1 MKRVA
6 ESVAGLLIGALVLA
20 AAPGCTR
27 SDRGRLVKV
36 GVTHGPSH
44 SFTLALE
51 RFGHDLERRTHGR
64 YRVRVYDSGRIGD
77 EKSMQE
83 MLTIGT
89 LEMTVTGL
97 LSTYDPLFALFE
109 LPYLYRDREH
119 AFRVGSSQVMQ
130 DVAES
135 IRPRGL
141 RLVGSYENGF
151 RHITNSKRP
160 IHVPAD
166 LEGLLIRTPENPAQI
181 ETFRALGAIPTPLS
195 FSEVYTSLLQGV
207 VDGQENPL
215 QQIYL
220 SRLYEAQPYCALT
233 GHIYN
238 SAYVLMSERFF
249 QSLDDADRALF
260 RDCVRDSARWQLDY
274 MASLDAE
281 LEEKLRDAGME
292 FTEPDR
298 DAFRAATLPAHAALV
313 ERLGGRAAEVLERIK
328 MVE

>member
-1 MKRVA
+1 MRHLPK
-6 ESVAGLLIGALVLA
+6 SVAWLLVGVLA
-20 AAPGCTR
+20 LAGGCAR
-27 SDRGRLVKV
+27 SGRGHLVKV

-51 RFGHDLERRTHGR
+51 RFGDDLERRTDGR
-64 YRVRVYDSGRIGD
+64 YRVRVYSSGQIGD

-97 LSTYDPLFALFE
+97 LNTYEPLFALFE

-119 AFRVGSSQVMQ
+119 AFRVGNSQVMQ

-135 IRPRGL
+135 IRPQGL
-141 RLVGSYENGF
+141 RLVGLYENGF

-160 IHVPAD
+160 IRVPTD
-166 LEGLLIRTPENPAQI
+166 LAGLLIRTPENPAQI

-220 SRLYEAQPYCALT
+220 SRLYEAQPHCALT

-249 QSLDDADRALF
+249 RSLDDADRTVF
-260 RDCVRDSARWQLDY
+260 RDCIRDSARWQLDY
-274 MASLDAE
+274 MASLDAD
-281 LEEKLRDAGME
+281 LEQKLRDEGME

-298 DAFRAATLPAHAALV
+298 DAFRAATLPAHEALV
-313 ERLGGRAAEVLERIK
+313 ERLGGRAAGVLERIK
-328 MVE
+328 AVE